1 MIMLS
6 IVQVLRS
13 ILQEDSLRR
22 IYFIQTT
29 VTGLC
34 DFISQSILVRIN
46 NAYRSFYL
54 FKPSKIHSCWIVWQR
69 NIRVVSI
76 PSILAL
82 AYLGHWESTYLHSPT
97 DFNSLPLA
105 TWLSSSNR
113 STSLLTDQLINSYRP
128 STIIL
133 PSLATSMTVH
143 ALGMA
148 LILFRTCRVFRA
160 DKLHDSRKFWSITL
174 FLIES
179 AIVMFTIQLVRF
191 VFTIV
196 PMEPSYLPIFI
207 GIHQMLN
214 VIIRSVFATFY
225 KVEDFHV
232 RQTSRV
238 VTFP

>member
-1 MIMLS
+1 MIVLSEVCNNSALTITILLIMLS

-46 NAYRSFYL
+46 NACRSFYL
-54 FKPSKIHSCWIVWQR
+54 FKPSKIHRCWIVWQC

-82 AYLGHWESTYLHSPT
+82 AYLGHRQSSYLHSPT
-97 DFNSLPLA
+97 NFNSLPLA

-113 STSLLTDQLINSYRP
+113 STSLLTGQLINSYRP

-133 PSLATSMTVH
+133 PSLATSMAVH

-148 LILFRTCRVFRA
+148 LILFKICRVFRA
-160 DKLHDSRKFWSITL
+160 DKLHDSRKFWSTSITL
-174 FLIES
+174 ILIES
-179 AIVMFTIQLVRF
+179 AITMFTIQLVRF

-214 VIIRSVFATFY
+214 VIM
-225 KVEDFHV
+225 
-232 RQTSRV
+232 
-238 VTFP
+238 